1 RHRRTGEAHRR
12 GAAEAGLQV
21 AVPAQLRGGADQPR
35 ALSPREEGRRRAA
48 DADRR
53 GAHAHGGG
61 GEEVRSRFGAQR
73 RCGARRR
80 RGGCGGVTTAAL
92 VCWKCGA
99 SLAALPLPLSRLAE
113 CPADRAELHVCRLC
127 RFFDARTARQCSEI
141 RAEEVID
148 KERANY
154 CDWFKPRPGAYDAR
168 TREKAVS
175 ARALL

>member
-1 RHRRTGEAHRR
+1 M
-12 GAAEAGLQV
+12 
-21 AVPAQLRGGADQPR
+21 
-35 ALSPREEGRRRAA
+35 
-48 DADRR
+48 
-53 GAHAHGGG
+53 
-61 GEEVRSRFGAQR
+61 
-73 RCGARRR
+73 
-80 RGGCGGVTTAAL
+80 TTAAL

-113 CPADRAELHVCRLC
+113 CPACRAELHVCRLC

-168 TREKAVS
+168 TREKAAS
-175 ARALL
+175 ARARLDALFGGGSAPEETPEAARAAVERLFGRKDGKDA